1 MYALDPIDEIQSHIL
16 GVITGLMSSYNLN
29 PAQVEGRYEYVMSL
43 QESDINRSYEPIQTD
58 CETSEEEPCS
68 TNTTISGSISWEEF
82 PSIDKS
88 KSWADYSD
96 DEDNLMVEETLRAY
110 SNQTELSSDD
120 NNDEDEDEDGEE
132 KDSPIFVSTRKQ
144 FCNTMQQGIKIC
156 PRYSSC
162 HDGECKNFHIKEKN
176 ICQHVNRG
184 SYCDTVGCEL
194 IVIRACR
201 KGKKC
206 KDTECSF
213 RHR

>member
-1 MYALDPIDEIQSHIL
+1 MYALDPVDEIQSHIL

-29 PAQVEGRYEYVMSL
+29 PAQVQARYEYVLSL
-43 QESDINRSYEPIQTD
+43 QESDINRSYQPISDDSTE
-58 CETSEEEPCS
+58 CESSGEEPCS
-68 TNTTISGSISWEEF
+68 TISGSISWENF
-82 PSIDKS
+82 PSLDKS

-96 DEDNLMVEETLRAY
+96 DEEENLMVENTIRAY
-110 SNQTELSSDD
+110 SNQTQLSSDD
-120 NNDEDEDEDGEE
+120 TDEVEDEVEDCI
-132 KDSPIFVSTRKQ
+132 PIFVSTRKQ
-144 FCNTMQQGIKIC
+144 FCNTMQQGVKIC
-156 PRYSSC
+156 PRYSTC
-162 HDGECKNFHIKEKN
+162 HDSECKNFHIKEKH

-206 KDTECSF
+206 KDSECSF